1 MEIKPYYLYV
11 DKVLNDQIIT
21 GTSIQLACKRFK
33 ADLQREDLIFREDIV
48 DRAIAFIGSLKH
60 FTGKHS
66 GKPFILEE

>member
-21 GTSIQLACKRFK
+21 GTSIKLACERFK
-33 ADLQREDLIFREDIV
+33 EDLLREDLIFREDIV

>member
-21 GTSIQLACKRFK
+21 GTSIKLACERFK
-33 ADLQREDLIFREDIV
+33 ADLLREDLIFREDIV
-48 DRAIAFIGSLKH
+48 DRAITFIGSLKH

>member
-1 MEIKPYYLYV
+1 MISKPYYSYA

-21 GTSIQLACKRFK
+21 GTSIKLACERFK
-33 ADLQREDLIFREDIV
+33 ADLQREDLIFREEIV
-48 DRAIAFIGSLKH
+48 DRAIAFISSLKH